1 MMIATGLL
9 EAHHASLSLAQ
20 TRGGGEGEL
29 IVRCR
34 GGDGSGN
41 DVAIA
46 AHDALLSSVCARFA
60 LWFSFFSLCLSFF
73 FFFFS
78 FHFVS
83 CARFGRRS
91 QQSATSRD
99 GQGTQRAPLPA
110 QQQPE

>member
-73 FFFFS
+73 FFLFIS
-78 FHFVS
+78 FRFL
-83 CARFGRRS
+83 CALWTQITAVGNESRWPTHTACPPTS
-91 QQSATSRD
+91 PAAT
-99 GQGTQRAPLPA
+99 
-110 QQQPE
+110 